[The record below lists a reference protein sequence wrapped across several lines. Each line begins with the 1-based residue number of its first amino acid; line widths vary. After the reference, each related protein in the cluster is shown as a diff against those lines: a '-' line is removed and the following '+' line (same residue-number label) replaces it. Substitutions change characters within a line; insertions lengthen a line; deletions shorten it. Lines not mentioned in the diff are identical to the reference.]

1 MYVGVCVEKLLA
13 MEASQKIST
22 LPLSYALDVKHKL
35 SSKVHMRRDS
45 LELAFLA
52 SFDLPKQEM
61 RERELPI
68 KNAPRRGSFLA
79 TWHSPMHKRALL

>member
-1 MYVGVCVEKLLA
+1 MLGYGAPKKV
-13 MEASQKIST
+13 ST
-22 LPLSYALDVKHKL
+22 LPLLYALGSKHKAL
-35 SSKVHMRRDS
+35 KQGTHERDR
-45 LELAFLA
+45 LELALFA

-68 KNAPRRGSFLA
+68 DFAPRRGFLLA